1 MAFRKYTEI
10 GDVLVAFDLNYES
23 RPFLSP
29 PHRTAPAL
37 LHDEINYVL
46 DKLPYQVSEAAIGE
60 MIIFPIL
67 KSVWR
72 DFDERLMLWSHKS
85 IKHSKDLGGVPDYLI
100 ARQSKRGRVV
110 LDKPLLAVVEA
121 KKDDFQGGWAQCVT
135 EMYAMQQINGK
146 PETPIFGIVSNGD
159 QWEFAQLQ
167 KKMVTQMPLF
177 LSLTPL
183 DHVYAMLYALLE
195 ICAQNAANPDP

>member
-23 RPFLSP
+23 KPFLSP
-29 PHRTAPAL
+29 APRPAPAL
-37 LHDEINYVL
+37 LHEEINYVL
-46 DKLPYQVSEAAIGE
+46 AKLPYQASEAAIGE

-100 ARQSKRGRVV
+100 ARQSKRGKVV

-121 KKDDFQGGWAQCVT
+121 KKDDFQGGWAQCAL
-135 EMYAMQQINGK
+135 EMYAMQQINGQS
-146 PETPIFGIVSNGD
+146 ETPVFGIVSNGD
-159 QWEFAQLQ
+159 QWEFACLQ
-167 KKMVTQMPLF
+167 KKTLTQMPLF
-177 LSLTPL
+177 LSLIPL
-183 DHVYAMLYALLE
+183 DPVYAMLYALLE
-195 ICAQNAANPDP
+195 SCAHHAAQAAP